1 MVRFNLKP
9 LRLLGISTNNQPVM
23 GGLFELYDTH
33 GLPLADA
40 IRYLQ
45 THAITPGLHDFIQT
59 AQRHGWPRER
69 AERYVVDACV
79 EADVSVPF
87 QLRGVK

>member
-40 IRYLQ
+40 IHYLHAQ
-45 THAITPGLHDFIQT
+45 AITPGLHDFIQT

-69 AERYVVDACV
+69 AERYVTAACIDAG
-79 EADVSVPF
+79 VSIPS
-87 QLRGVK
+87 QLE